1 MAWDNEWRWDLE
13 GLQEP
18 KMQVPLEETPGNGGN
33 LSLWLWVMGLP
44 RKERF
49 PIPMK
54 TSQSAEEGQ
63 GPRLSNKTR
72 QVFSVAEINTMTVLV
87 NCLLL

>member
-33 LSLWLWVMGLP
+33 LLLWWWEMGLP
-44 RKERF
+44 KKGR
-49 PIPMK
+49 
-54 TSQSAEEGQ
+54 SQSSEEGQ
-63 GPRLSNKTR
+63 GP
-72 QVFSVAEINTMTVLV
+72 MP
-87 NCLLL
+87 